1 MSITEVDLSFTQ
13 AKAEEILSFIPVDYL
28 RNKPLR
34 GRLFAAGETSE
45 VVSLVDS
52 SFFVDHEEPSRAQ
65 KEFEET
71 HKMGWPLGKLV
82 EGHEF
87 LMVLKV

>member
-1 MSITEVDLSFTQ
+1 MTEVDLSFTQ
-13 AKAEEILSFIPVDYL
+13 AKAGEILSSISVDYL

-34 GRLFAAGETSE
+34 GRLFDGGEATD
-45 VVSLVDS
+45 VVSLVNT

-65 KEFEET
+65 REFEGT
-71 HKMGWPLGKLV
+71 RRIRWPLGRLV

-87 LMVLKV
+87 VMVLKV

>member
-1 MSITEVDLSFTQ
+1 MTAVDLSFTQ
-13 AKAEEILSFIPVDYL
+13 AKAGEILSSIPVDYL
-28 RNKPLR
+28 RNKPLS
-34 GRLFAAGETSE
+34 GRLFDGGETSG
-45 VVSLVDS
+45 VSLVDT

-65 KEFEET
+65 KEFEDAHE
-71 HKMGWPLGKLV
+71 MAWPLGKLV

>member
-1 MSITEVDLSFTQ
+1 MTEVDLSFTQ
-13 AKAEEILSFIPVDYL
+13 AKAGEILSTIPVDYL

-34 GRLFAAGETSE
+34 GRLFDGGETSQM
-45 VVSLVDS
+45 VSLVDT
-52 SFFVDHEEPSRAQ
+52 SFFVDHEEPSKAQ
-65 KEFEET
+65 REFEDT
-71 HKMGWPLGKLV
+71 YKIGWPLGQLI